1 MRVLFARWKW
11 CVKAWPGLTGVCT
24 IVLGTRRPL
33 MRCCMVCFVWCAFY
47 VVQVSH
53 VAGSMRRVRA
63 SMVDTAT
70 SCISRGPRGTYAR
83 GLAFVPPTRLQ
94 GVVAVALAEAAV
106 EVRRGIHSLMHCES
120 SRVGTCLFCQICTLQ
135 RVEIMMAA

>member
-1 MRVLFARWKW
+1 MRF
-11 CVKAWPGLTGVCT
+11 
-24 IVLGTRRPL
+24 
-33 MRCCMVCFVWCAFY
+33 CMVCFLLCAFY
-47 VVQVSH
+47 VLQVSH

-106 EVRRGIHSLMHCES
+106 EVRRGIHSQMLSQSISCGHMFVLS
-120 SRVGTCLFCQICTLQ
+120 DL
-135 RVEIMMAA
+135 